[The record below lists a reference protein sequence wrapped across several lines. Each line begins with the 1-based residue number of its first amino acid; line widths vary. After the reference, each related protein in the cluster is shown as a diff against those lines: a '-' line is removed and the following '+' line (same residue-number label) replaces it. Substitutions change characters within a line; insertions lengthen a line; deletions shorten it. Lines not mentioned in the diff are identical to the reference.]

1 MIDKSTTFSHIDYNF
16 FLSFKK
22 DGFLMTIV
30 DVIKQLCRKRDL
42 SISRLEEELGFGK
55 NSLYRWK
62 ERQPS
67 IDKLQK
73 VADYFNVT
81 TDYLLGRSNQMNFHD
96 IKDSEGFTEKDRK
109 DIGKRMEAIRNDL
122 TNSDGLMFSGEP
134 LSEEALDSLMD
145 AMEYIVKHT
154 KK

>member
-1 MIDKSTTFSHIDYNF
+1 MNTFDRV
-16 FLSFKK
+16 KK
-22 DGFLMTIV
+22 LAQEQKI
-30 DVIKQLCRKRDL
+30 
-42 SISRLEEELGFGK
+42 SISELERKLDMGK

-62 ERQPS
+62 KQTPS
-67 IDKLQK
+67 SDTLQK

-81 TDYLLGRSNQMNFHD
+81 TDYLLGRSNQKNFHD

-109 DIGKRMEAIRNDL
+109 DIGKRMEEIRNDL

-154 KK
+154 KKVNQKYIPKKYRKEAE

>member
-1 MIDKSTTFSHIDYNF
+1 MIAERVI
-16 FLSFKK
+16 
-22 DGFLMTIV
+22 LMGITEI
-30 DVIKQLCRKRDL
+30 IKQLCQRRD
-42 SISRLEEELGFGK
+42 ISVSKLEEELGFGQ
-55 NSLYRWK
+55 NTIYQWK
-62 ERQPS
+62 KRTPSVERV
-67 IDKLQK
+67 QK

-81 TDYLLGRSNQMNFHD
+81 TDYLLGRSNQKNFHD

-109 DIGKRMEAIRNDL
+109 DIGKRMEEIRNDL

-154 KK
+154 KKVNKKYIPKKYRKEAE